1 MQNAQRGSP
10 CAGKRLRQQRCAQSL
25 NSQKSTARRNAC
37 GSKTEPRPLATY
49 ESRSLASSMPTALQ
63 TIANQMNDTQRKALI
78 GTPICSLDASLH
90 LNAKIEVLEQGRP
103 LTMSPNVE
111 PQARPML
118 WRRFQESMG
127 RAGLGGR
134 MPLVSGKSRHCVPQ
148 IQEQRCPDLRAPCPQ
163 AAGPEDA

>member
-1 MQNAQRGSP
+1 MDHKSRPKRATGVSLQ
-10 CAGKRLRQQRCAQSL
+10 AGLVDYLRSFSGQ
-25 NSQKSTARRNAC
+25 
-37 GSKTEPRPLATY
+37 TELKK
-49 ESRSLASSMPTALQ
+49 TALQ
-63 TIANQMNDTQRKALI
+63 IIVNQMNDTQRKALI

-118 WRRFQESMG
+118 WRRIQESMG
-127 RAGLGGR
+127 RADLGGR

>member
-1 MQNAQRGSP
+1 MDHKSSP
-10 CAGKRLRQQRCAQSL
+10 KRATGVSLQAGLVDYLRSFSGQ
-25 NSQKSTARRNAC
+25 
-37 GSKTEPRPLATY
+37 TELKK
-49 ESRSLASSMPTALQ
+49 TALQ
-63 TIANQMNDTQRKALI
+63 IIVNQMNDTQRKALI

-118 WRRFQESMG
+118 WRRIQESMG
-127 RAGLGGR
+127 RADLGGR